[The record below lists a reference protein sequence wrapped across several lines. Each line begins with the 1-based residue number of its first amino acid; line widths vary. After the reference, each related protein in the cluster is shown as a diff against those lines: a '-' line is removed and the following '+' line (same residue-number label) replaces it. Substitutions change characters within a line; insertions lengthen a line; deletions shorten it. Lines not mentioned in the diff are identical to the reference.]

1 MFDII
6 DYIRFA
12 VSLFAVLTPFGAI
25 PVFLSLTEWQS
36 GEEKAAT
43 ARQAITTVF
52 VVLCIAGL
60 FGEWLLRLLGTSFA
74 SFQVGGGIVLLLMA
88 LSMLGAKISA
98 VQQTKEEKA
107 EAHAKESIGVV
118 PLGLP
123 LMAGPGS
130 ISSVIIEM
138 QRVSSWEHSALVL
151 ACVGLVCLVLW
162 GALKLATP
170 IGRTLGPIGLNIM
183 NRLFGLILAAI
194 AIEVIANGLRALFPF
209 LEGA

>member
-1 MFDII
+1 MFDAV
-6 DYIRFA
+6 DYIRFVVA
-12 VSLFAVLTPFGAI
+12 LLTVLTPFGAI

-43 ARQAITTVF
+43 ARQAVATVF
-52 VVLCIAGL
+52 IVLCLAGL
-60 FGEWLLRLLGTSFA
+60 SGEWLLRLLGASFA

-88 LSMLGAKISA
+88 LSMLGARLSA
-98 VQQTKEEKA
+98 VQQTMEENVEARGKETV
-107 EAHAKESIGVV
+107 GVV

-130 ISSVIIEM
+130 ISSVIIET
-138 QRVSSWEHSALVL
+138 QRLATWEHRVFVVI
-151 ACVGLVCLVLW
+151 CIGVVCLMIW

-194 AIEVIANGLRALFPF
+194 SIEVIANGFRALFP
-209 LEGA
+209 LLKGS